1 MAFCQITDMALLRA
15 YVAEWRAQNG
25 LPPKKGSAM
34 ATSTDDIQPWP
45 KVPPPSHRQPEE
57 LALKYARQTR
67 TAAVFIAWVVAAGLI
82 LSVILGVI
90 GGVMIAK
97 AVSDAN
103 TISSPPSS
111 SCDYTNP
118 NWPDC

>member
-1 MAFCQITDMALLRA
+1 M
-15 YVAEWRAQNG
+15 
-25 LPPKKGSAM
+25 S
-34 ATSTDDIQPWP
+34 TSTDDIKPWP
-45 KVPPPSHRQPEE
+45 QGPVPGHRAPDD
-57 LALKYARQTR
+57 LALRYARQTR
-67 TAAVFIAWVVAAGLI
+67 TATVFIAWVVAAGLI
-82 LSVILGVI
+82 LSVVLGII